1 MSPIAKI
8 VALLLA
14 MASAIAYAGGA
25 TSISLDAAVR
35 QEVVENLAKS
45 LTDTYAAAEPGR
57 KMADAIRA
65 RLAAG
70 AYDKI
75 TAPDEFANAL
85 HTDIRAVV
93 DDRHLRVSFDNHAP
107 PPGPQQGMPPPG
119 AEPGPGQRPP
129 GMPDFRKMNGAIGR
143 VQILPG
149 NVGYIEVSGV
159 PPGVEAAIDAAF
171 AFLHNTDALII
182 DLRGNGGGSPATV
195 AHYMSYLSEG
205 EPYVVMRIFSR
216 SGSVDETRTQNLGD
230 RSYGAKKPVYVLTS
244 YLTFSGGEE
253 FAYDVQAFKRGLTV
267 GETTGGGANP
277 GGPQSLGHG
286 FTVFMPIGLGKHP
299 VTNTSWEG
307 VGVKPDIP
315 VAANLALVE
324 AHRLAVER
332 LHASA
337 TDASERAV
345 LAALSSN
352 LAAQKAARTAPHSP
366 LTHEQLV
373 GTYVPVAGMGPNL
386 AVVAK
391 DGRLILQS
399 QGARPSS
406 RLVPAIGDTY
416 RLEGL
421 PEDFTAAFSPTA
433 AGKVRLLFQRSNSL
447 PPLLLEKR

>member
-1 MSPIAKI
+1 MSLIMK
-8 VALLLA
+8 VAASLLA
-14 MASAIAYAGGA
+14 MVSAMAYADA
-25 TSISLDAAVR
+25 ASISLDAAAR

-45 LTDTYAAAEPGR
+45 LADTYAEAGSGKR
-57 KMADAIRA
+57 MAQAVRA

-75 TAPDEFANAL
+75 TAPDEFASAL
-85 HTDIRAVV
+85 HTDIRAVM
-93 DDRHLRVSFDNHAP
+93 DDRHLRVSFDSQATSQ
-107 PPGPQQGMPPPG
+107 PPGV
-119 AEPGPGQRPP
+119 EPGPGQRPP

-171 AFLHNTDALII
+171 AFLRNTDALII

-216 SGSVDETRTQNLGD
+216 SGSVDETRTRNLGD
-230 RSYGAKKPVYVLTS
+230 RSYGARKPVYVLTS
-244 YLTFSGGEE
+244 HLTFSGGEE

-277 GGPQSLGHG
+277 GELQSLGHG
-286 FTVFMPIGLGKHP
+286 FTVFMPTGLGKHP
-299 VTNTSWEG
+299 VSNTSWEG
-307 VGVKPDIP
+307 VGVKPDVP

-337 TDASERAV
+337 TDASERTV

-352 LAAQKAARTAPHSP
+352 LAAEKAAATTPASP

-373 GTYVPVAGMGPNL
+373 GTYVPVAGMGSNL
-386 AVVAK
+386 AVVEK
-391 DGRLILQS
+391 DRRLILQP
-399 QGARPSS
+399 QGARPPS
-406 RLVPAIGDTY
+406 RLVPAIGNTY
-416 RLEGL
+416 QLEGL
-421 PEDFTAAFSPTA
+421 PDDFTAAFSSTG
-433 AGKVRLLFQRSNSL
+433 AGKIRLLFQRSNSM

>member
-1 MSPIAKI
+1 MSPIVKVA
-8 VALLLA
+8 ALLLA
-14 MASAIAYAGGA
+14 MASATAYAGDA
-25 TSISLDAAVR
+25 ASMSLDAAAR
-35 QEVVENLAKS
+35 REVVENLARS
-45 LTDTYAAAEPGR
+45 LADTYAEAEPGKR
-57 KMADAIRA
+57 MAQAIRA
-65 RLAAG
+65 RLVAG

-75 TAPDEFANAL
+75 MAPDEFANAL

-93 DDRHLRVSFDNHAP
+93 DDRHLRVSFDSQATS
-107 PPGPQQGMPPPG
+107 QPPG

-171 AFLHNTDALII
+171 AFLRNTDALII

-216 SGSVDETRTQNLGD
+216 SGSVDETRTRNLGD
-230 RSYGAKKPVYVLTS
+230 RSYGARKPVYVLTS
-244 YLTFSGGEE
+244 HLTFSGGEE

-277 GGPQSLGHG
+277 GERQPLGHG
-286 FTVFMPIGLGKHP
+286 FTVFMPTGLGKHP

-307 VGVKPDIP
+307 VGVKPDVP

-324 AHRLAVER
+324 AHRLALER

-345 LAALSSN
+345 LAALSLN
-352 LAAQKAARTAPHSP
+352 LAAEKAAATTPASP
-366 LTHEQLV
+366 LTHQQLI
-373 GTYVPVAGMGPNL
+373 GTYVPVAGMGSNL
-386 AVVAK
+386 AVVEK
-391 DGRLILQS
+391 GGRLILQP
-399 QGARPSS
+399 QGAGPPS
-406 RLVPAIGDTY
+406 RLVPAIGNTY
-416 RLEGL
+416 QLEGL
-421 PEDFTAAFSPTA
+421 PDDFTAAFNSTA
-433 AGKVRLLFQRSNSL
+433 AGKIRLLFQRSNSM